1 MDTKRFMIVVKG
13 EIKTNQII
21 SCSSNSA
28 TRKYDITFD
37 NGSTYSY
44 AIQNV
49 LFMKNPK
56 ILKPEDYIIE
66 TPDRKN
72 YI

>member
-1 MDTKRFMIVVKG
+1 MIVVKG

-21 SCSSNSA
+21 SCIPNSA

-44 AIQNV
+44 AMQNV
-49 LFMKNPK
+49 LFMKDPK
-56 ILKPEDYIIE
+56 ILKGKLQVEIE
-66 TPDRKN
+66 QQYNQETLS
-72 YI
+72 IV